1 MLHSSG
7 LGTGDPEVVRRL
19 NDRVFAQIRIVGVLE
34 EGWAGSRRGDNGCLS
49 LWQKPPLLC
58 STF

>member
-7 LGTGDPEVVRRL
+7 LGVGDPEVVRRL
-19 NDRVFAQIRIVGVLE
+19 KYRVFTQIRTVGVLG
-34 EGWAGSRRGDNGCLS
+34 EGWAEFRRGDNGYLS
-49 LWQKPPLLC
+49 LWQKLPFLC